1 MCDSDEF
8 DGGSELASLAFSQGP
23 RSSPRKAHK
32 GTSGRSSGSST
43 TPICYFCLAP
53 NAEKSYKCVWLH
65 IDPCFNAVR
74 ARQRQTSADKT
85 LAAQDIQ
92 DMKTNVARWREKH
105 EPFMTKDPTARQ
117 AARLQVQSH
126 ILLEES
132 VKTTSEKNISDC
144 VMLNK
149 TRYKN
154 YRKFWDGCE
163 SDTASEDF
171 AELHRVQAGEHDY
184 SDDGGEA
191 VEAVACKDNVRV
203 RNSKRKKTRLGTRT
217 ETRDGD
223 ERDTTYQREASPLH
237 HGRFEA
243 DQTLV
248 PRDDA
253 GFTRGD
259 GRNASPATVRRSR
272 SSRRRNVSLHVLEGK
287 GSRANVAPSE
297 AGLGVKFL
305 QTKEKM
311 KADVEA
317 LLDRISGPK
326 GTQAELTAAMDQL
339 RRRKGIFGGSVF
351 EDMLTVIQQTL
362 ASEASEA
369 IFF

>member
-1 MCDSDEF
+1 
-8 DGGSELASLAFSQGP
+8 
-23 RSSPRKAHK
+23 
-32 GTSGRSSGSST
+32 
-43 TPICYFCLAP
+43 
-53 NAEKSYKCVWLH
+53 
-65 IDPCFNAVR
+65 
-74 ARQRQTSADKT
+74 
-85 LAAQDIQ
+85 
-92 DMKTNVARWREKH
+92 MKNNVARWREKH
-105 EPFMTKDPTARQ
+105 EPFMTKNPTARQ

-126 ILLEES
+126 ILVGES
-132 VKTTSEKNISDC
+132 VKTISEKNFSDC
-144 VMLNK
+144 VILDK

-163 SDTASEDF
+163 SDTASDDF
-171 AELHRVQAGEHDY
+171 AELHGVQAGEHDY

-191 VEAVACKDNVRV
+191 VEAVACKDNVGV

-223 ERDTTYQREASPLH
+223 ERDTTYLREASPLH
-237 HGRFEA
+237 HIRFEA
-243 DQTLV
+243 DQTRV
-248 PRDDA
+248 PKDDA
-253 GFTRGD
+253 SFTRGD
-259 GRNASPATVRRSR
+259 GRNASPATVRRNR
-272 SSRRRNVSLHVLEGK
+272 SSRRRNVSRHVLEGK

-305 QTKEKM
+305 QMKEKM

-317 LLDRISGPK
+317 LQDRNSGPK

-339 RRRKGIFGGSVF
+339 RRTKGIFGGSVF

-369 IFF
+369 RFFDCLHRLRKICFLWGGNAVRTVLVEFNPCTRVPRYGWGFALEPEQVAGCHRQRSQENARLADEVRACQEDAT